1 MQTGEILLIKLQCC
15 LRDDDKD
22 KERRRI
28 LREIEDRVVLLHPWE
43 EPLIVPTGI
52 EIRIEEA
59 GE

>member
-15 LRDDDKD
+15 LRGDDKD

-28 LREIEDRVVLLHPWE
+28 LREIQDGVVLLHPWE
-43 EPLIVPTGI
+43 EPLIVPPGI
-52 EIRIEEA
+52 GIRIEEA